1 MENKYK
7 RFIQNQYE
15 KAKSTASGFISSKG
29 EDQEEGTIELNP
41 QYYVELKAIADLQ
54 RTNVQAIVNEI
65 IVQYLVSVNGKY
77 ESTPIS
83 VDQKEDNPLL
93 YLDGICKLEK

>member
-1 MENKYK
+1 MNKYK

-15 KAKSTASGFISSKG
+15 KAKSTASGFISSRS
-29 EDQEEGTIELNP
+29 EEQEKGTIELNP

-54 RTNVQAIVNEI
+54 STNVQAIANEI
-65 IVQYLVSVNGKY
+65 IVQYLVSVNAQN

-93 YLDGICKLEK
+93 YLDGICKREE